1 MEKEKKKRAR
11 KQKRSF
17 SGKNIP
23 LPQGKLRNYAVIWAL
38 FILIIAGFAVANL
51 VHKDQEVS
59 VMENR
64 SLAQKPEL
72 TWEGLGS
79 GRYMQQYETWL
90 SDQFVGRDFWVQLK
104 TFADSAGGKKE
115 ENGVFHGKQGML
127 LEDIAVPEEKALQEN
142 LDAMKTYQEQYSD
155 LNMHVLLVPN
165 AAEIQ
170 SDRLPAFAVTADQ
183 SALLAQVQEELGTGF
198 DWIDA
203 GSTLENHKDEEI
215 YYHTDNHWT
224 TLGAWY
230 VFQDA
235 AESLGISSDSM
246 ISMEPCGVSRDFTG
260 SLSSMSGYETGYKE
274 PVYIYL
280 PEGDAPQ
287 VVVNY
292 VEEQKKTASL
302 YDSSMLEGRDKYG
315 VFLGGNHPL
324 IDIKTTAD
332 STRRLLIFKDSYAN
346 CFIPFLTPY
355 FREILV
361 VDPRYY
367 TGNLE
372 ELMEQNR
379 LTDVLFLY
387 NGNTFFQDRMLSG
400 VLASGSTADE

>member
-1 MEKEKKKRAR
+1 
-11 KQKRSF
+11 
-17 SGKNIP
+17 
-23 LPQGKLRNYAVIWAL
+23 
-38 FILIIAGFAVANL
+38 
-51 VHKDQEVS
+51 
-59 VMENR
+59 
-64 SLAQKPEL
+64 
-72 TWEGLGS
+72 
-79 GRYMQQYETWL
+79 
-90 SDQFVGRDFWVQLK
+90 
-104 TFADSAGGKKE
+104 
-115 ENGVFHGKQGML
+115 
-127 LEDIAVPEEKALQEN
+127 
-142 LDAMKTYQEQYSD
+142 
-155 LNMHVLLVPN
+155 
-165 AAEIQ
+165 
-170 SDRLPAFAVTADQ
+170 
-183 SALLAQVQEELGTGF
+183 
-198 DWIDA
+198 
-203 GSTLENHKDEEI
+203 
-215 YYHTDNHWT
+215 
-224 TLGAWY
+224 
-230 VFQDA
+230 
-235 AESLGISSDSM
+235 
-246 ISMEPCGVSRDFTG
+246 
-260 SLSSMSGYETGYKE
+260 MSGYETGYKE

>member
-1 MEKEKKKRAR
+1 MSKKYCIFI
-11 KQKRSF
+11 S
-17 SGKNIP
+17 
-23 LPQGKLRNYAVIWAL
+23 AL
-38 FILIIAGFAVANL
+38 FCAFIGLFLVANAATPSR
-51 VHKDQEVS
+51 EFS
-59 VMENR
+59 EMENR
-64 SLAQKPEL
+64 NLEQMPKLSVDSLL
-72 TWEGLGS
+72 S
-79 GRYMQQYETWL
+79 GQFMKDFETYTT
-90 SDQFVGRDFWVQLK
+90 DQFVGRDFWVQLK

-292 VEEQKKTASL
+292 VEEQKKTASR
-302 YDSSMLEGRDKYG
+302 YDSSRLEGRDKYG
-315 VFLGGNHPL
+315 VFRGGNQPRR
-324 IDIKTTAD
+324 DIKTTAD